1 MCGIVGIINFEGE
14 EIKKNELINFKNS
27 LSHRGP
33 DGSNYFINEESNVG
47 FGHTRLSILDIST
60 RSEQPFYYDKKRLVL
75 TFNGEIYNFIEIK
88 KELESFG
95 YKFNTT
101 SDTEVLLLA
110 YDKWGSECQ
119 KKFNG
124 MWAFAIWDQA
134 KKKLFIS
141 RDRFGVKPL
150 YYMLTKSRLYFASE
164 LKSFMYIKNQ
174 DIPDFNYS
182 NFKYCSENIINGS
195 YYLTEETFL
204 KNVKELS
211 PGCELNIY
219 YHKNVKSRRWWS
231 TIDNLVEVPKTY
243 SEQKEKFFNIFKDA
257 CNLRMRSDVNIATS
271 LSGGID
277 SSSIVSTINQIK
289 KSNTFTINARNPYK
303 TFILDYKNE
312 KNNETDHARSVA
324 DFNKLDAEYVELDLG
339 KINPEKIIQIIYC
352 QEEVTGDD
360 GIGPWYIYSKIK
372 ENGIK
377 VSIDGHGG
385 DELLGGYSGYP
396 KIAMKECSIFELSR
410 MVQLF
415 KLHLQMND
423 NSLSNRNFIRVFID
437 KFYFRFK
444 KKLKIQNSNSSQYNF
459 LDIPSINNNF
469 DIKENINKL
478 SKLNQALYIDYHYR
492 TMQLNL
498 KKYDKFSMAHGVE
511 CRFPFLDWKLAT
523 YLFSLPSKSKIG
535 NGFTKRILR
544 DVIRDLLPQKV
555 INRIQKKGFNP
566 QNELFNRTL
575 KNFILKTITSNDFKN
590 LGIWD
595 KNKINKIIN
604 SGENLD
610 FKKIF
615 RNLQIFFLIK
625 TFKEKAKN
633 NCENK

>member
-14 EIKKNELINFKNS
+14 EIKKNELIHFKNS

-33 DGSNYFINEESNVG
+33 DGSNYFINEESDVG
-47 FGHTRLSILDIST
+47 FGHTRLSILDTST

-219 YHKNVKSRRWWS
+219 NHKNVKSRRWWS

-289 KSNTFTINARNPYK
+289 KSNTFAINARNPYK
-303 TFILDYKNE
+303 TFILDYKSE
-312 KNNETDHARSVA
+312 KNNETDYARSVA

-339 KINPEKIIQIIYC
+339 KINPEKIIQIIYH

-360 GIGPWYIYSKIK
+360 GIGPWYIYNSIK

-396 KIAMKECSIFELSR
+396 KIAMEECSIFELSR
-410 MVQLF
+410 MFQLF

-423 NSLSNRNFIRVFID
+423 NSLNNRNFIRVFID
-437 KFYFRFK
+437 KFYFRLK

-459 LDIPSINNNF
+459 LDIPSTNNNF

-492 TMQLNL
+492 AMQLNL

-544 DVIRDLLPQKV
+544 DVISDLLPQKV

-566 QNELFNRTL
+566 ANELFNRTL
-575 KNFILKTITSNDFKN
+575 KNFILKTISSNDFKN

-604 SGENLD
+604 LGENLD